1 MTLIRIVRNDAGN
14 CVNFIGTT
22 NPAYWNACLSAEVD
36 SSATDRINIINDIRT
51 QQESETVYEFFN
63 IPYTDFEDAD
73 GNTFASAQAAAD
85 YITEKANVA
94 TNTGQFT
101 LSASDTLDFSLD
113 DTRTTI
119 LFDNGDSYAV
129 HSIRAVA
136 NDSGNINILEHTG
149 SVILFADLRAPNATI
164 GGDAVSATV
173 ADAVNELN
181 AFFQQT
187 GGSLGD
193 APTITSATSI
203 PLTQGDTLNY
213 TLVATNGVGYEWAD
227 IPTGVTT
234 VDGNVRKLVGGSELA
249 VGTYTMTATVVNY
262 FGTVSQTIQ
271 LVVSAPPFSNTKSVN
286 FLNQDYLGAN
296 ASLLDPILGRSS
308 NGAGS
313 GDAWSISLWYKGST
327 SNSAQTII
335 YFGDNDTANGG
346 NIQLMQVDSVGNK
359 LLRLRYG
366 TSSNRLQ
373 LQTSA
378 GTITPGTWQHIL
390 ITYDGGSTG
399 SSSADINTYY
409 SKFGIFIDG
418 SSQTTTN
425 SHLNYGYTGSVDP
438 DNFRIGRYAAGNYMR
453 GGARVDECAI
463 WGSDQSANISDIYN
477 SGSTF
482 DLDTLTTS
490 PDHWWRMGDG
500 DTYPVIQDNVGT
512 AHFVMYNMTAADI
525 VTDAP

>member
-1 MTLIRIVRNDAGN
+1 MAIRIVRNDAGN

-36 SSATDRINIINDIRT
+36 ASATDRINIINDIRT
-51 QQESETVYEFFN
+51 QQESGTVYEFYN
-63 IPYTDFEDAD
+63 IPYTEFVDAD
-73 GNTFASAQAAAD
+73 GSAFPTAASAAA

-101 LSASDTLDFSLD
+101 LSETDTLDFSLD

-119 LFDNGDSYAV
+119 LVDNGDSYAV
-129 HSIRAVA
+129 HAIRAGA
-136 NDSGNINILEHTG
+136 NDSGHINIFEHTG
-149 SVILFADLRAPNATI
+149 DVVLFADLRVSGCTVNSR
-164 GGDAVSATV
+164 AVDSNLTN
-173 ADAVNELN
+173 AVNELN
-181 AFFQQT
+181 ALFQQT

-193 APTITSATSI
+193 APSITSASSI
-203 PLTQGDTLNY
+203 ALTEGDTLNY
-213 TLVATNGVGYEWAD
+213 ELVASNGVGYEWSGLPA
-227 IPTGVTT
+227 GVTT
-234 VDGNVRKLVGGSELA
+234 VEGNTRKLIGGSELA
-249 VGTYTMTATVVNY
+249 VGTYSMLATAVNY
-262 FGTVSQTIQ
+262 FGTTSKQID

-308 NGAGS
+308 NGSGS
-313 GDAWSISLWYKGST
+313 GDAWSISMWYKTST
-327 SNSAQTII
+327 NTAGQTIF
-335 YFGDNDTANGG
+335 YFGDNDTTNGG
-346 NIQLMQVDSVGNK
+346 HIQVQQIGSSTNRA
-359 LLRLRYG
+359 LRLRYG
-366 TSSNRLQ
+366 SANNRLS
-373 LQTSA
+373 LQTPEVLV
-378 GTITPGTWQHIL
+378 PGTWQHIL

-409 SKFGIFIDG
+409 SKFSIFIDG

-438 DNFRIGRYAAGNYMR
+438 DNLRIGRYASGNYMR
-453 GGARVDECAI
+453 DNARVDECAI
-463 WGSDQSANISDIYN
+463 WGSDQSANIADIYN

-482 DLDTLTTS
+482 DLTTLSTA

-500 DTYPVIQDNVGT
+500 DTYSTILDNIGT